1 MRLKKTKQN
10 QFIRF
15 TGLDEKMRGIM
26 RNIVNQTFPIVYQ
39 ILEQL
44 QNVDHF
50 QATVVIVQ
58 VLKYFSRCS
67 RVSKLRI

>member
-1 MRLKKTKQN
+1 LRLKKTKQN